1 MGCVININNQERG
14 SASVL
19 TQTGKGGLLSS
30 GYLRDEPAQAHLH
43 DESPVF
49 VLTNQKRGVEINREE
64 GVERVTPGSG
74 YRTIT
79 VVTDRR
85 IVVLVGDSSH
95 EHVDGDQRLSAPF
108 TEIETVTSD
117 GGRRGGTLT
126 VEQTS
131 DVTWSIHTGKSGLT
145 AVEEYVRTAMQA
157 WNHVEATLDSVTR
170 ALVNALD
177 CRDRGEYDD
186 ALDAAQAA
194 ADQLEDA
201 SRTAQEFT
209 SEWPGTAMVDRVG
222 QVEQRCTNT
231 LATVRVGR
239 ARQFADRGERRWRED
254 ELESAHDAYDR
265 SKSEYEAIEAL
276 PTADIEDWERIEAEA
291 RRTERTIRRLEEA
304 PLQAAVDADRAAK
317 EAEDPEEAA
326 EHLEAAIGLYQRAI
340 GVDSSAEHRRFAGD
354 PEDIRARL
362 NEVVEAVTA
371 ERRNA
376 ATKAKQAGEWYMGT
390 DQYDLAVEEFET
402 AREQFD
408 RSIEVAND
416 HYPEAVDHLET
427 DRAAVE
433 ERLEHARAARDGESV
448 APAETE
454 AVDDEPDYDVE
465 ATIGTSEAGDESEPV
480 AEREGASEDEDT
492 AADGDTEVDL
502 ENRLRQ
508 LDDERFGEIVATV
521 LGETGWS
528 AEATTDQTVVVARE
542 SPTAERMLV
551 RLYHRPDGEPVTEAA
566 IEECSELRRDR
577 SNVDAVMMATSA
589 GITDEA
595 TRRSRDEQ
603 VRLLDDECLAAV
615 VESRDL
621 EAELTR
627 NRVELD

>member
-1 MGCVININNQERG
+1 MGRVININNKEG
-14 SASVL
+14 ESASVL

-30 GYLRDEPAQAHLH
+30 GYLRDEPAEAHLH
-43 DESPVF
+43 DETPVF
-49 VLTNQKRGVEINREE
+49 VLTNQKRGVEIRREE
-64 GVERVTPGSG
+64 GVERVRPGSG

-85 IVVLVGDSSH
+85 IVVLVGHSSH
-95 EHVDGDQRLSAPF
+95 EHVDGDQRLSNSF
-108 TEIETVTSD
+108 TEIEGITSD

-126 VEQTS
+126 VEGTN
-131 DVTWSIHTGKSGLT
+131 DVAWSIHAGKSGLT
-145 AVEEYVRTAMQA
+145 GVEEYVRAAIQA
-157 WNHVEATLDSVTR
+157 WTHVEATLDNVTR

-177 CRDRGEYDD
+177 CRDQRDYDD

-201 SRTAQEFT
+201 RRTAQEFT
-209 SEWPGTAMVDRVG
+209 REWPGTAMGDRVD
-222 QVEQRCTNT
+222 QVSQRCTNT

-239 ARQFADRGERRWRED
+239 ARQFADRGERCWRED

-265 SKSEYEAIEAL
+265 SKSEYEAVEAL
-276 PTADIEDWERIEAEA
+276 PTAAIENWERIEAEA
-291 RRTERTIRRLEEA
+291 RRTDRTVRRLEEA
-304 PLQAAVDADRAAK
+304 PLQAAVDADRAA
-317 EAEDPEEAA
+317 EGADDPEEAA
-326 EHLEAAIGLYQRAI
+326 EQLEAAIELYQRAI
-340 GVDSSAEHRRFAGD
+340 TIDSAAEHRRFAGD
-354 PEDIRARL
+354 PEDIRTRL
-362 NEVVEAVTA
+362 NEVVEAATA

-390 DQYDLAVEEFET
+390 DQYDLAVDEFEA

-433 ERLEHARAARDGESV
+433 ERLESARAARDGESV
-448 APAETE
+448 DPAETE
-454 AVDDEPDYDVE
+454 RIGDEPEYDVE
-465 ATIGTSEAGDESEPV
+465 ATIGTTKAGDGNASV
-480 AEREGASEDEDT
+480 AGSGETSEDSDT
-492 AADGDTEVDL
+492 AAKGGTELDL
-502 ENRLRQ
+502 ESRLRQ

-528 AEATTDQTVVVARE
+528 VEATTDQTVVVARE
-542 SPTAERMLV
+542 SPTTERMLV
-551 RLYHRPDGEPVTEAA
+551 RLYHRPDDEPVTVAA
-566 IEECSELRRDR
+566 IEKCSELRRVR

-621 EAELTR
+621 ETELTP
-627 NRVELD
+627 NRIELE